1 MNIMST
7 KEMKDLIIMLINMRG
22 KNCECE
28 NELKELTETLLDLV
42 SIKTIP
48 EKIKYDAISKY
59 IFTYLVAHG
68 NCCPCI
74 SGKVNIDYKRYNYNL
89 VLSKSDFSTELALLK
104 SIVEKMNKKY
114 KIDKIT
120 IINLVMLLLL
130 KD

>member
-7 KEMKDLIIMLINMRG
+7 KEMKDLIITLINMRG
-22 KNCECE
+22 KNCDCE
-28 NELKELTETLLDLV
+28 NDLKELTETLLDLV
-42 SIKTIP
+42 CTKTIP
-48 EKIKYDAISKY
+48 DQVKLDAINKY
-59 IFTYLVAHG
+59 VFTFLLANG
-68 NCCPCI
+68 NCCPKI
-74 SGKVNIDYKRYNYNL
+74 EGRVNIDYKRYNYNL

>member
-7 KEMKDLIIMLINMRG
+7 KEMKDLIIMLMNMRG
-22 KNCECE
+22 KNCEYE
-28 NELKELTETLLDLV
+28 NDLKELTETLLNLV
-42 SIKTIP
+42 CTKTIP
-48 EKIKYDAISKY
+48 DQVKLDAITKY
-59 IFTYLVAHG
+59 IFTYLLAYG
-68 NCCPCI
+68 NCCPSI

-89 VLSKSDFSTELALLK
+89 VLSKSDFGTELALLK
-104 SIVEKMNKKY
+104 SVVNKMNKKY

>member
-7 KEMKDLIIMLINMRG
+7 KEMKDLILTLINMRG

-28 NELKELTETLLDLV
+28 NDLKELTETLLDLV
-42 SIKTIP
+42 CTKTIP
-48 EKIKYDAISKY
+48 DQVKLDAINKY
-59 IFTYLVAHG
+59 VFTFLLATG
-68 NCCPCI
+68 TCSPKI
-74 SGKVNIDYKRYNYNL
+74 EGRVNIDNKRYNYNL

>member
-7 KEMKDLIIMLINMRG
+7 KEMKDLIIMLINMGG

-42 SIKTIP
+42 STKTIP
-48 EKIKYDAISKY
+48 EIIKYDAISKY

-114 KIDKIT
+114 KIDNNT